1 MSRPQ
6 TQPDAEVF
14 SEALAYPQTKKRSV
28 AARSFRTKLSP
39 SNGSVFAA
47 GSTINLDLP
56 GNLAGQ
62 YYNFNQMYLK
72 FKLHVAGGTMHLDR
86 AGALSCIKRIQIQT
100 AGAQLFDLNNYNVL
114 ATALMDTN
122 SSAEYKASSGNILM
136 GTLGDQLQ
144 GVLLAA
150 NSETTFCVPM
160 MLNPFSMTTPHRMI
174 PAFSLGAIQF
184 KITLENSIN
193 IGKSSVAAPTLI
205 CTYSDVELVSL
216 MCELSPGAQSR
227 IDSVTGGQYNILAN
241 SYINSQGNIATNLTQ
256 ATVNLGVSVSS
267 LERVIVVHRRDATV
281 STFGTFN
288 LGHRTTSGLQ
298 EFQFLINSENYPSR
312 PIICNNT
319 AESYAEL
326 LIADHCLTDFKLG
339 NTLTSGCEPLNAQ
352 TADAA
357 SVQPTYSVLSGTAPG
372 LAKSNCFYLK
382 DGAGTSAGTV
392 AASGAAHAPATAS
405 NIGTFL
411 CSCEFENGIS
421 DGRSSHI
428 YSGVSTIS
436 SNVQYKGTYSNVHAA
451 ATIDFFSQFTVMIS
465 LNMRGSGVYA
475 ISV

>member
-72 FKLHVAGGTMHLDR
+72 FKLNVAVGNIHLDR

-100 AGAQLFDLNNYNVL
+100 AGANLFDLNNYNVL

-136 GTLGDQLQ
+136 GTQGDQLQ
-144 GVLLAA
+144 GIFLDAGDT
-150 NSETTFCVPM
+150 NTFCVPM
-160 MLNPFSMTTPHRMI
+160 MLNPLSMTTPHRMI

-184 KITLENSIN
+184 KITLENSLN
-193 IGKSSVAAPTLI
+193 IGKSSASTTV

-241 SYINSQGNIATNLTQ
+241 SYINSQGNIAENLTQ

-267 LERVIVVHRRDATV
+267 LERVIVVHRPDDTV
-281 STFGTFN
+281 SAFGAFN
-288 LGHRTTSGLQ
+288 HGNRTTSGLQ

-312 PIICNNT
+312 PIICNDT
-319 AESYAEL
+319 PESYAEL

-339 NTLTSGCEPLNAQ
+339 NTLTSGCEPMNAQ
-352 TADAA
+352 TASVA

-372 LAKSNCFYLK
+372 LIKSGCFYLK

-392 AASGAAHAPATAS
+392 AASGGVFAPATAS

-436 SNVQYKGTYSNVHAA
+436 SNVQYKGTYSNDHKA